1 MENISF
7 TNKVIWYFL
16 PAAKRITVN

>member
-7 TNKVIWYFL
+7 TNNVIWYFL
-16 PAAKRITVN
+16 AAAKRITGN